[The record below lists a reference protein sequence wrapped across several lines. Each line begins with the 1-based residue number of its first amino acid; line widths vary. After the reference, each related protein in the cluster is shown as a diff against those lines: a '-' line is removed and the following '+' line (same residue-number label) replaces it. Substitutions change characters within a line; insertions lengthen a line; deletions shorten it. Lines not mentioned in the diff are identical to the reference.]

1 MRAGRAFVEQVQLPP
16 TVAARTLSGGHPAA
30 RGFDYA
36 TAFSRNIGWLTQAE
50 QQHFKQKRVAI
61 AGMGGVGGFHLTT
74 LARLG
79 IGKFHIADLDQ
90 FEVANFNRQAGA
102 AMSTVGHAKVDVL
115 AGMAKDIN
123 PESELDVFSDGVHNA
138 NLARFFRNVDLYVDG
153 LDAFAFEA
161 REAVFAYCA
170 QHHIPAITVAPL
182 GMSAALLNFM
192 PGRMSFEQYFQ
203 LSGRSDPE
211 KAIRFLVGFA
221 PSLLHRHY
229 LVDPT
234 AVNLA
239 EGRGPSTGLS
249 CQLCAGVAAAEALKI
264 LLGRGR
270 VWAAPHAIQ
279 FDAFRNR
286 MAHTWRPGG
295 NRHPLNRLAIAI
307 AKRQLG
313 I

>member
-1 MRAGRAFVEQVQLPP
+1 MLAETPDVITLPETTIASP
-16 TVAARTLSGGHPAA
+16 HASSQPRE
-30 RGFDYA
+30 RFDYG
-36 TAFSRNIGWLTQAE
+36 TAFSRNVGWLTSAE
-50 QQHFKQKRVAI
+50 QDSLRHKRVAI

-79 IGKFHIADLDQ
+79 IGKFNIADLDH

-102 AMSTVGHAKVDVL
+102 GMSTLGQPKVDVL
-115 AGMAKDIN
+115 ARMAYDIN
-123 PESELDVFSDGVHNA
+123 PECELDVFPDGVHER
-138 NLARFFRNVDLYVDG
+138 NLERFFRNVDLYVDG
-153 LDAFAFEA
+153 LDAFAFHA
-161 REAVFAYCA
+161 RESVFAYCA
-170 QHHIPAITVAPL
+170 ERGIPAITVAPL
-182 GMSAALLNFM
+182 GMSAALLNFL
-192 PGRMSFEQYFQ
+192 PGGMTFEQYFR
-203 LSGRSDPE
+203 LSGKSNAE

-221 PSLLHRHY
+221 PALLHRHY
-229 LVDPT
+229 LVDRT
-234 AVNLA
+234 RVNLA

-249 CQLCAGVAAAEALKI
+249 CMLCAGVAAGEAVKI
-264 LLGRGR
+264 LLGRGK

-286 MAHTWRPGG
+286 LAHTWRPGG

>member
-1 MRAGRAFVEQVQLPP
+1 MPVALESPPVAPLDERGRD
-16 TVAARTLSGGHPAA
+16 AAV
-30 RGFDYA
+30 FDYGV
-36 TAFSRNIGWLTQAE
+36 AFSRNIGWLTEAE
-50 QQHFKQKRVAI
+50 QERLRHKRVAI
-61 AGMGGVGGFHLTT
+61 AGMGGVGGVHLTT

-79 IGKFHIADLDQ
+79 VGRFHIADLDR

-102 AMSTVGHAKVDVL
+102 TMSTIGCPKVDVL
-115 AGMAKDIN
+115 ADMARDIN
-123 PESELDVFSDGVHNA
+123 PECELEVFPDGVHER
-138 NLARFFRNVDLYVDG
+138 NLARFFQNVDLYVDG

-170 QHHIPAITVAPL
+170 AHGIPAVTVAPL
-182 GMSAALLNFM
+182 GMSAALLTFL
-192 PGRMSFEQYFQ
+192 PGRMTFEEYFG
-203 LSGRSDPE
+203 LAGKSNEE

-229 LVDPT
+229 LVDRT
-234 AVNLA
+234 RVDLA

-249 CQLCAGVAAAEALKI
+249 CQLCAGVASAEALKI
-264 LLGRGR
+264 LLGRGK
-270 VWAAPHAIQ
+270 VWPAPHGFQ